1 MPKNLRWLLYK
12 TDEEKFP
19 YKIYLEE
26 KPGEFLI
33 LKVQARW
40 PGPGGNLEFRSCN
53 ITYLRNGMCPYF
65 SLT

>member
-1 MPKNLRWLLYK
+1 MQKNLRWLLYK

-40 PGPGGNLEFRSCN
+40 SGPGGKF
-53 ITYLRNGMCPYF
+53 
-65 SLT
+65 